1 MTQIQALTVS
11 IAIEAVSAFILV
23 RGLRW
28 GSGMRAALAATVG
41 TLITHPF
48 VWHGVPRLEGPL
60 GYSAAVALI
69 ESLVVLAESVAYRVI
84 VPLAWSRALPASLIA
99 NAASTGAGLL
109 YYAFAG

>member
-11 IAIEAVSAFILV
+11 IAIEAVIAFILV

-48 VWHGVPRLEGPL
+48 VWHGVP
-60 GYSAAVALI
+60 
-69 ESLVVLAESVAYRVI
+69 LAR
-84 VPLAWSRALPASLIA
+84 R
-99 NAASTGAGLL
+99 TAGL
-109 YYAFAG
+109 

>member
-11 IAIEAVSAFILV
+11 IAIEAVIAFIMV

-28 GSGMRAALAATVG
+28 GSGIRAALAATVG

-48 VWHGVPRLEGPL
+48 VWHGVPRLEAPL
-60 GYSAAVALI
+60 GYGAAVALI
-69 ESLVVLAESVAYRVI
+69 ESLVVLAESVAYRVV
-84 VPLAWSRALPASLIA
+84 VPLAWRHALPASLIA